1 VTFHKTLAG
10 CEQGS
15 RGAWLGF
22 VSSYTPV
29 MLRILGVY
37 APACDEEDKRQV
49 WQEGL
54 RLLCADNFQRLR
66 SFGHQSEREFIVD
79 LRAFLLEVVANQMD
93 PVADNR
99 DAPQPTP
106 TIVKGLLQGLPLIH
120 ELVVFLKLAGYSDST
135 LEGILRIT
143 PAVAQSG
150 LERLQPNYAAT
161 LKREHDGGL
170 WPAAW
175 MSLLRHAWA
184 DRTDACPPLRQFVR
198 VLDGQT
204 GWNEKES
211 LEGHAVECLRCL
223 ERWAALR
230 EVTHWLRETTPLPAD
245 RLDVFLSGLPVKAD
259 SKARMSLLRRM
270 FGET

>member
-1 VTFHKTLAG
+1 MTFHKTLAG

-106 TIVKGLLQGLPLIH
+106 TIVKGLPLIH
-120 ELVVFLKLAGYSDST
+120 QLVLFLKLAGYSDGT

-143 PAVAQSG
+143 PTVAQSG

-161 LKREHDGGL
+161 LKREDDGGL